1 MLRNPRFPHTCTIY
15 RIEGVSAYSEGT
27 KQVLYKGECRKYSGY
42 RATDPDGVA
51 KEIFALSIPIV
62 YRMDNAYGL
71 SYQGDV
77 SRIEVVNLETK
88 PSEGDVVEIVSPM
101 GVFEGRITQVMMG
114 NFGTTIHWED
124 VKR

>member
-62 YRMDNAYGL
+62 YRTDDAYGL

-77 SRIEVVNLETK
+77 SRIEVVNLEAK
-88 PSEGDVVEIVSPM
+88 PSEGDVVELISPM
-101 GVFEGRITQVMMG
+101 GTFEGRITQVMMG

>member
-1 MLRNPRFPHTCTIY
+1 MLSNPRFPHTCTIY

-42 RATDPDGVA
+42 RATDPDKVS

-62 YRMDNAYGL
+62 YRMDNTYEL
-71 SYQGDV
+71 SHQGDA
-77 SRIEVVNLETK
+77 SKIEVVNKETR
-88 PSEGDVVEIVSPM
+88 PSEGDVVEIASPM
-101 GVFEGRITQVMMG
+101 GIFEGRITQVMMG

>member
-15 RIEGVSAYSEGT
+15 RIEGVSAYSDGT

-62 YRMDNAYGL
+62 YRMDNAYGI

-77 SRIEVVNLETK
+77 SRIEEVNLEAK

>member
-15 RIEGVSAYSEGT
+15 RIDGVSAFSEGT

-62 YRMDNAYGL
+62 YRMDDAYGL

-101 GVFEGRITQVMMG
+101 GIFEGRITQVMMG

>member
-1 MLRNPRFPHTCTIY
+1 MLGNPRFPHTCTIY
-15 RIEGVSAYSEGT
+15 RIEGVSAFSEGT

-62 YRMDNAYGL
+62 YRMDNTYKL
-71 SYQGDV
+71 SHLSDAHNV
-77 SRIEVVNLETK
+77 EVVNMGIK
-88 PSEGDVVEIVSPM
+88 PSEGDVVEITSPM
-101 GVFEGRITQVMMG
+101 GTFEGRITQVMMG

>member
-1 MLRNPRFPHTCTIY
+1 MLSNPRFPHTCTKY

-42 RATDPDGVA
+42 RATDPDKVA

-62 YRMDNAYGL
+62 YRMDNTYEL
-71 SYQGDV
+71 SHQGDA
-77 SRIEVVNLETK
+77 SKIEVVNKETR
-88 PSEGDVVEIVSPM
+88 PSEGDVVEIASPM
-101 GVFEGRITQVMMG
+101 GIFEGRITQVMTG

>member
-62 YRMDNAYGL
+62 YRADDAYGL
-71 SYQGDV
+71 SYQGDA
-77 SRIEVVNLETK
+77 SMIEVVNLETK
-88 PSEGDVVEIVSPM
+88 PSEGDVVELISPM
-101 GVFEGRITQVMMG
+101 GTFEGRITQVMMG